1 MKFRLEAETGEYSD
15 LELALLVML
24 GQFGNGQERR
34 NNLGVYYDS
43 VQGVVEYLAV
53 GICPKPDPRG
63 LSDEQIRKA
72 LEKIRATNE
81 DFDAMVDDFINALK

>member
-15 LELALLVML
+15 LELALLVIL

-72 LEKIRATNE
+72 LEKIRPTNE
-81 DFDAMVDDFINALK
+81 DFDAMVDDFIDALK

>member
-1 MKFRLEAETGEYSD
+1 MKFRLEAEIGEYSD

-34 NNLGVYYDS
+34 NNLGIYYDS
-43 VQGVVEYLAV
+43 VQSVVEYLAV

-72 LEKIRATNE
+72 LEKIRPTNK
-81 DFDAMVDDFINALK
+81 DFDAMVDDFIDALK

>member
-63 LSDEQIRKA
+63 LTDDQIRKA
-72 LEKIRATNE
+72 LEKIRPTNE

>member
-1 MKFRLEAETGEYSD
+1 MKFRLEAEIGEYSD

-43 VQGVVEYLAV
+43 VQGIVEYLAV

-72 LEKIRATNE
+72 LEKIRPTNK
-81 DFDAMVDDFINALK
+81 DFDAMVDDFIDALK

>member
-1 MKFRLEAETGEYSD
+1 MKFRLEAEIGEYSD

-34 NNLGVYYDS
+34 NNLGIYYDS

-63 LSDEQIRKA
+63 LTDDQIRKA
-72 LEKIRATNE
+72 LEKIRPTNE
-81 DFDAMVDDFINALK
+81 DFDAMVDDFIDALK

>member
-1 MKFRLEAETGEYSD
+1 MKFRLEAEIGEYSD

-63 LSDEQIRKA
+63 LTDDQIRKA
-72 LEKIRATNE
+72 LEKIRPTNE
-81 DFDAMVDDFINALK
+81 DFDAMVDDFIDALK